1 MCILHLILLCWSFS
15 FRLSIRSIRNSLSL
29 KSLPSTIHCNL
40 GILYFLR
47 YRILGCNVVLT
58 IVHNLWGTLC
68 FHSIEDWCQIYILY
82 LLCAK
87 IFQKFLRSLEVLFA
101 PTLTEKS
108 ICIVCSSDI
117 KLIRWIYQNP
127 YRSQWTL
134 KSIPLHGSQLPPQSS
149 PVSSP
154 FFSPSVQCNTITF
167 SQYVKLR
174 QVIWSSQNK
183 INCL

>member
-1 MCILHLILLCWSFS
+1 MPYLLLLCWSFS
-15 FRLSIRSIRNSLSL
+15 FHLSICSIRNFLSL
-29 KSLPSTIHCNL
+29 KNSPSTIHCNL

-47 YRILGCNVVLT
+47 FHIVECKIVLMK
-58 IVHNLWGTLC
+58 VHNLWGTLC

-82 LLCAK
+82 LLCAM
-87 IFQKFLRSLEVLFA
+87 IFQRFFRSLEAWFA

-117 KLIRWIYQNP
+117 KLITIYQNP

-134 KSIPLHGSQLPPQSS
+134 KSIPLHGSQLPPQSN

-167 SQYVKLR
+167 SQYV
-174 QVIWSSQNK
+174 
-183 INCL
+183 